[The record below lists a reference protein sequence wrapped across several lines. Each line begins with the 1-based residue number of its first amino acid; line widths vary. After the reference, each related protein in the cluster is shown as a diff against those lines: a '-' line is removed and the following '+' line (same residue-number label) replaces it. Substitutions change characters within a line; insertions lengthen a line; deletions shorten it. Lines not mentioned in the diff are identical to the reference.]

1 MAELNWDNIRNEF
14 ENTPVTLQQLA
25 EKYNISPGTVR
36 SRKHR
41 EHWEKKEPETKK
53 EPGEMK
59 KESGEMKKEPGETKF
74 EKANKTKT
82 AAEKKPAE
90 KKPEK
95 KDATLQKGTAAE
107 KKPATQH
114 KKKDATLQKEKK
126 KKEESKS
133 AEAHAPNLCGA
144 KTRQGTMCKN
154 PAGFKTNHF
163 GTGRCYLH
171 GGRST
176 GGKGG
181 PYGNKKGLKTG
192 AYEAIW
198 LDTLPEEEQKLYY
211 EVVTDKVAQLDQ
223 EIRLLDIR
231 ERRML
236 QRIEELKQQDF
247 TVVEILSENGAGVQ
261 GPVDKITEKRV
272 ATLSQI
278 QAIEEA
284 LTKVQARKERLLD
297 LKHKFEQSQGLE
309 KPDVGAYIEALRGA
323 AKEAWQDE
331 NGDY

>member
-1 MAELNWDNIRNEF
+1 MGDSGKIGRCGDMAELNWNEIRNEF
-14 ENTPVTLQQLA
+14 ENTPVTLQRLA

-41 EHWEKKEPETKK
+41 EDWEKRKEL
-53 EPGEMK
+53 
-59 KESGEMKKEPGETKF
+59 GETKF
-74 EKANKTKT
+74 EKVNKTKT
-82 AAEKKPAE
+82 AAKKKPATQP
-90 KKPEK
+90 KK
-95 KDATLQKGTAAE
+95 KDATLQKG
-107 KKPATQH
+107 
-114 KKKDATLQKEKK
+114 KK
-126 KKEESKS
+126 KKKESKS

-192 AYEAIW
+192 LYEAIW
-198 LDTLPEEEQKLYY
+198 LDVLPEKEQNLYH
-211 EVVTDKVAQLDQ
+211 EVVTDKVTQLDQ

-236 QRIEELKQQDF
+236 QRIEKLKQQDF
-247 TVVEILSENGAGVQ
+247 TVVEISSEIGAGAQ
-261 GPVDKITEKRV
+261 GPVDKMTEKRV
-272 ATLSQI
+272 ATLGQI

-297 LKHKFEQSQGLE
+297 LKHKFEQSQGPE
-309 KPDVGAYIEALRGA
+309 KPDIGVYIDALRGA